1 MGDDMMHLLDT
12 MNVAGRAMQQS
23 SVGLKK
29 IEGFSGGHDSLLKSR
44 SNIGV
49 RWLFHKVARGM
60 A

>member
-1 MGDDMMHLLDT
+1 MMHLLDT

-44 SNIGV
+44 SNSGV
-49 RWLFHKVARGM
+49 RWLFHIVPRGM